1 MQFDSKKNNIIRISD
16 IGINSPIID
25 SEYNNYNFTGDG
37 IIKFKNGDR
46 YLGKIFQGKPHGIG
60 IFVFK
65 SGYSIKGT
73 WVYGEYSIK
82 QSSNI

>member
-1 MQFDSKKNNIIRISD
+1 MQFHSKKNNIIRPSD

-25 SEYNNYNFTGDG
+25 SEFNNYNFTGDG
-37 IIKFKNGDR
+37 IIKFKNGDC
-46 YLGKIFQGKPHGIG
+46 YFGKILMGQPHGIG

-73 WVYGEYSIK
+73 WINGKYSIK
-82 QSSNI
+82 ESSNI